1 MSKKKVIKEV
11 FDRNFSMEEM
21 RAQILQKS
29 KEKKYIYQ
37 NLFFKYSLPICIF
50 LCGVFVLN
58 NNFSLSNSEK
68 GGVENSVSNSFYIN
82 KIENMGANRIDA
94 IEKKISFSD
103 LDNSWLGALKNRIA
117 VPNDL
122 ENFNGYMLYTRQDQ
136 NSDYTN
142 LNCYVYS
149 YFSTTVGKDVRIAF
163 SNKNKPVRDY
173 FFEQVGKIS
182 KINNI
187 ELTIYQY
194 EDIYFAE
201 FVFDDYFFDIEVQGL
216 SETEFTVLLESIIK

>member
-1 MSKKKVIKEV
+1 
-11 FDRNFSMEEM
+11 
-21 RAQILQKS
+21 
-29 KEKKYIYQ
+29 
-37 NLFFKYSLPICIF
+37 
-50 LCGVFVLN
+50 
-58 NNFSLSNSEK
+58 
-68 GGVENSVSNSFYIN
+68 
-82 KIENMGANRIDA
+82 MGANRIDA